1 MITAYDYTSGLL
13 CDKAGADILLVG
25 DSVGMVV
32 LGMET
37 TVAVTME
44 YKNQFVYAFTHQS
57 LFIHSISKH
66 VSDYFS
72 FLFISKSIHLSFSLF
87 LMYPIYMLS

>member
-44 YKNQFVYAFTHQS
+44 DMLHHAKAVC
-57 LFIHSISKH
+57 
-66 VSDYFS
+66 
-72 FLFISKSIHLSFSLF
+72 FSLWKIPRLF
-87 LMYPIYMLS
+87 GHDLAAPAPIKRLRAVGIWNK